1 MAEKAPSSSSS
12 STTTSLASSATG
24 QPINVI
30 GIFREAIKTPA
41 RNGKLMLQI
50 MLLVVSPCTLL
61 ALLHHLFATPLM
73 EKVEDNYN
81 KPTVHW
87 EDLRALLGIEV
98 PFLVG
103 FWVVSMFGIT
113 ITIYAA
119 AMTYARR
126 SVCLKDLLSCI
137 QWKKPI
143 ITSLYVSFIPVV
155 YAILVIGLIK
165 SINLITRED
174 AGQAWRGAT
183 AVMAA
188 LLYIYLTSVS
198 TLGLVVSVM
207 DDECYGAK
215 ALEKAVKLSRGRKLQ
230 GFFLMLIL
238 ELLSIPIYILFY
250 VASTDDDDEIGAV
263 TLFGFGFLATVLFCL
278 VNMLSYVVFAVF
290 YSECKKNSGEG
301 IEMGIGPGYSL
312 VPTKLQEKAEA

>member
-12 STTTSLASSATG
+12 STTTSLASSAVG
-24 QPINVI
+24 QQINVI

-61 ALLHHLFATPLM
+61 VLLHHLFVAPLM
-73 EKVEDNYN
+73 EKVEDNY
-81 KPTVHW
+81 KSIHW
-87 EDLRALLGIEV
+87 EDLRALLGIEA
-98 PFLVG
+98 PLLVG
-103 FWVVSMFGIT
+103 FWAVSMFGIT

-126 SVCLKDLLSCI
+126 SVSLKDLLSCI

-165 SINLITRED
+165 SINLVTRED

-183 AVMAA
+183 AVVAA

-250 VASTDDDDEIGAV
+250 VASTDDDDEVGAV
-263 TLFGFGFLATVLFCL
+263 TLFSFGFIATVLFCL

>member
-1 MAEKAPSSSSS
+1 
-12 STTTSLASSATG
+12 
-24 QPINVI
+24 
-30 GIFREAIKTPA
+30 
-41 RNGKLMLQI
+41 
-50 MLLVVSPCTLL
+50 
-61 ALLHHLFATPLM
+61 M
-73 EKVEDNYN
+73 EKIEDNYN
-81 KPTVHW
+81 KSMVHW
-87 EDLRALLGIEV
+87 EDLRALLAIEA
-98 PFLVG
+98 PFLLG
-103 FWVVSMFGIT
+103 FWVVSVFGIT

-119 AMTYARR
+119 AISYTRR
-126 SVCLKDLLSCI
+126 SASLKDLLSSI

-143 ITSLYVSFIPVV
+143 ITSLYVSFIPIV

-165 SINLITRED
+165 SINLITKED
-174 AGQAWRGAT
+174 AGEAWRVLI

-250 VASTDDDDEIGAV
+250 VASSSDDDDGEDEVGAV
-263 TLFGFGFLATVLFCL
+263 TDFGFGFIATILFCL
-278 VNMLSYVVFAVF
+278 VNMFSYVVFSVF

-301 IEMGIGPGYSL
+301 IEMGIGHGYSL
-312 VPTKLQEKAEA
+312 APTKLQEKVEA